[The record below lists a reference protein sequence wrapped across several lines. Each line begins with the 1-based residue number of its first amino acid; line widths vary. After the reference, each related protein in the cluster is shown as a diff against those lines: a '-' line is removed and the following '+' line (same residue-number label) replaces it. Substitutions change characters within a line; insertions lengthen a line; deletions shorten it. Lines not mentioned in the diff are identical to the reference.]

1 MIFLNG
7 HKSGLVRHPRF
18 GPLFIEKRAFQKRTL
33 FQAFLR
39 VILSRKI
46 PPRKEMNFRRK
57 IAHYKVLKKYIII
70 IFQEN
75 GHILEINF
83 RKISLKKRTWIS
95 FLHLRTWMP
104 YWAHFE
110 NDFSSRSFTTTFP
123 QPGLKYSNI
132 LIIKLE
138 QLRTWRS
145 KWA

>member
-1 MIFLNG
+1 MML
-7 HKSGLVRHPRF
+7 F

-75 GHILEINF
+75 GHILEIDF
-83 RKISLKKRTWIS
+83 RKISLKKRT
-95 FLHLRTWMP
+95 
-104 YWAHFE
+104 
-110 NDFSSRSFTTTFP
+110 
-123 QPGLKYSNI
+123 
-132 LIIKLE
+132 
-138 QLRTWRS
+138 
-145 KWA
+145 